1 MAAPARSAT
10 DPLAGEEDLVQ
21 LDPDHPGFRDP
32 VYRARRNEIARIAL
46 GHHPADPVP
55 RIEYTEAE
63 HAVWRAVWEKLAPV
77 QQRHACRAYLEAK
90 ERLTLDLQRIP
101 QLADVN
107 PQLRARTGFQM
118 VPVAGLVA
126 SRVFLEQL
134 GQGTFLSTQYI
145 RHASRPLYTPEP
157 DVVHEL
163 IGHAASLCDPQLA
176 ALNRLF
182 GQAAARASDADIT
195 ILERL
200 YWYTLEFGLVD
211 EGGCPKA
218 YGSGLLSSFGELGR
232 FETTAFLKP
241 FDPDEAAA
249 RPYDPTDYQAV
260 LYVVPDLAELQRT
273 LSGWLD
279 RHLSDRTP
287 PPLAPDQPKG

>member
-1 MAAPARSAT
+1 MAASAQSAT
-10 DPLAGEEDLVQ
+10 EPVAGEDDLVR

-46 GHHPADPVP
+46 AYKPGDPIP
-55 RIEYTEAE
+55 RIEYTEEE

-77 QQRHACRAYLEAK
+77 HARHACRAYREAHA
-90 ERLTLDLQRIP
+90 RLALDPRRIP

-107 PQLRARTGFQM
+107 PALKARTGFQM
-118 VPVAGLVA
+118 VPVAGLVT
-126 SRVFLEQL
+126 SRVFLGQL

-163 IGHAASLCDPQLA
+163 IGHAASLGDPDLA
-176 ALNRLF
+176 GLNRLF
-182 GQAAARASDADIT
+182 GQQAASASDQDIT
-195 ILERL
+195 VLERL
-200 YWYTLEFGLVD
+200 YWYTLEFGLVEED
-211 EGGCPKA
+211 GEPRA

-232 FETTAFLKP
+232 FETEAFVKP

-260 LYVVPDLAELQRT
+260 LYQVPSLAELRRT
-273 LSGWLD
+273 LTDWLG
-279 RHLSDRTP
+279 RGGLKSAAR
-287 PPLAPDQPKG
+287 